1 MKTKICACFVAL
13 FLILTLLPTDILAA
27 KQKKKPQKNS
37 KKSVPTS
44 KVRYRSKQ
52 MRLRRVFVP
61 IHGVLVQTLTGD
73 TLLAQNAETYFN
85 PASVMKIATSITA
98 LETLGYD
105 YRFNTEIYTN
115 GQIDKDNI
123 LNGDLIIVGS
133 GDPSLFYENAF
144 LIGENLSYLGIKKV
158 TGNLLI
164 TNPFYLNFDAS
175 AQRSA
180 QELKLIFNPTSWTKP
195 ITQAWT
201 LYAKEQ
207 GKMDAVFQ
215 GLEIVGSTQIIS
227 NAEIPTEKQLLL
239 IHQSRNLLD
248 ILKMQNDYSNN
259 FMAEVVGEKIGG
271 PKVIEKFLIE
281 KVKLNP
287 NQLEVTSASGLGENK
302 MTPRATLELLRYF
315 YSSINKNGKNFDQLL
330 PAAGVDEGTLDDRFT
345 STELQGSVIA
355 KTGTLVRQKASA
367 LVGIAYTQE
376 KGPLFFAILNKDNVL
391 HARRYQDEIITNL
404 IYENGGP
411 VTVRNSLSRFE
422 STPNILINF
431 NK

>member
-1 MKTKICACFVAL
+1 MNTKIYTFFITL
-13 FLILTLLPTDILAA
+13 FLVFVLLPTDILAA
-27 KQKKKPQKNS
+27 KQKKKSQKNI
-37 KKSVPTS
+37 KKSVPTA
-44 KVRYRSKQ
+44 KVRYRAKQ

-61 IHGVLVQTLTGD
+61 VHGVLVQTLTGD
-73 TLLAQNAETYFN
+73 TLLAQNAQTYFN

-98 LETLGYD
+98 LETLGYN
-105 YRFNTEIYTN
+105 YKFNTEIYTN
-115 GQIDKDNI
+115 GDIDKDNT

-164 TNPFYLNFDAS
+164 TNPFYLNFDTS
-175 AQRSA
+175 VQRSA
-180 QELKLIFNPTSWTKP
+180 QELKLIFSPTNWTKSV
-195 ITQAWT
+195 QEAWT
-201 LYAKEQ
+201 EYTENRPN
-207 GKMDAVFQ
+207 AVFQ
-215 GLEIVGSTQIIS
+215 GLEIIGSTQIIS
-227 NAEIPTEKQLLL
+227 AGEIPIRKQLLL
-239 IHQSRNLLD
+239 THQSRNLLD

-281 KVKLNP
+281 KVKISP
-287 NQLEVTSASGLGENK
+287 SQLEVASASGLGENK
-302 MTPRATLELLRYF
+302 MTPIATLELLRYF

-330 PAAGVDEGTLDDRFT
+330 PAAGVDAGTLDERFT
-345 STELQGSVIA
+345 SAELQGSVIA
-355 KTGTLVRQKASA
+355 KTGTLIRQKASA
-367 LVGIAYTQE
+367 LVGIAYTKE

-411 VTVRNSLSRFE
+411 VAVRTTSSRFE
-422 STPNILINF
+422 SSPNILINF
-431 NK
+431 NNK

>member
-1 MKTKICACFVAL
+1 MNRKFRVCFVVLA
-13 FLILTLLPTDILAA
+13 LILTLLPTDILAA

-44 KVRYRSKQ
+44 KVRYRAKQ
-52 MRLRRVFVP
+52 MRLRRGFVP
-61 IHGVLVQTLTGD
+61 VHGVLVQTLTGD
-73 TLLAQNAETYFN
+73 TLFAQNAQTYFN

-98 LETLGYD
+98 LETLGYN
-105 YRFNTEIYTN
+105 YRFNTEVYTN
-115 GQIDKDNI
+115 GSIDKDNT
-123 LNGDLIIVGS
+123 LNGDLVIVGS

-144 LIGENLSYLGIKKV
+144 LIGENLSRLGIKKV
-158 TGNLLI
+158 TGNLLV

-175 AQRSA
+175 VQRSA
-180 QELKLIFNPTSWTKP
+180 QELKLIFSPSSWTKSV
-195 ITQAWT
+195 QEAWT
-201 LYAKEQ
+201 EYTQ
-207 GKMDAVFQ
+207 NRPNTVFQ
-215 GLEIVGSTQIIS
+215 GLEIIGSTQIIN

-281 KVKLNP
+281 KVKISP
-287 NQLEVTSASGLGENK
+287 NQLEVASASGLGENK
-302 MTPRATLELLRYF
+302 MTPTTTLELLRYF

-330 PAAGVDEGTLDDRFT
+330 PAAGVDAGTLDERFT
-345 STELQGSVIA
+345 SAELQGSVIA
-355 KTGTLVRQKASA
+355 KTGTLIRQKASA
-367 LVGIAYTQE
+367 LVGIAYTKE

-411 VTVRNSLSRFE
+411 VAVRTTSSRFE
-422 STPNILINF
+422 SSPNILINF
-431 NK
+431 NNR

>member
-1 MKTKICACFVAL
+1 MNRKFRVCFVVL
-13 FLILTLLPTDILAA
+13 TLILTLLPTDILAA

-44 KVRYRSKQ
+44 KVRYRAKQ

-61 IHGVLVQTLTGD
+61 VHGVLVQTLTGD
-73 TLLAQNAETYFN
+73 TLLAQNAQTYFN

-98 LETLGYD
+98 LETLGYN
-105 YRFNTEIYTN
+105 YRFNTEVYIN
-115 GQIDKDNI
+115 GKIDKDNI

-144 LIGENLSYLGIKKV
+144 LIGENLSRLGIKKV
-158 TGNLLI
+158 TGNLLV

-180 QELKLIFNPTSWTKP
+180 QQLKLIFSPSSWTKSV
-195 ITQAWT
+195 QEAWT
-201 LYAKEQ
+201 EYTQ
-207 GKMDAVFQ
+207 NRPDTVFQ
-215 GLEIVGSTQIIS
+215 GLEIIGSTQII
-227 NAEIPTEKQLLL
+227 NVAEVPIEKQLLL
-239 IHQSRNLLD
+239 THQSRNLLD

-281 KVKLNP
+281 KVKISP
-287 NQLEVTSASGLGENK
+287 NQLEVASASGLGENR
-302 MTPRATLELLRYF
+302 MTPTATLELLRYF
-315 YSSINKNGKNFDQLL
+315 YSSINKNDKNFDQLL
-330 PAAGVDEGTLDDRFT
+330 PAAGVDAGTLDERFT
-345 STELQGSVIA
+345 SAELQGSVIA
-355 KTGTLVRQKASA
+355 KTGTLIRQKASA
-367 LVGIAYTQE
+367 LVGIAYTKE

-411 VTVRNSLSRFE
+411 VAVRTTSSRFE

-431 NK
+431 DNR